1 MSREWRTICIMAAQ
15 QPVLITTIR
24 RMQRRQPGAAP
35 PASLA
40 SLTHINLTDPY
51 QGATMDT
58 RLPASL
64 LPSSHASIG
73 DGTTVLQRARDM
85 IPALRQRAE
94 EGERLRELPQAT
106 VDDIR
111 GSGVHRVFQPA
122 RFGGSEAYFRI
133 GVDVLAALG
142 QGCGS
147 TAWVVVQN
155 MTHNLML
162 AHWPDEAQQEVW
174 GTQPDALLSGIL
186 IPGMGRAHR
195 VDGGYVL
202 SGRWPFVSGVNCS
215 DWAFFTALVPNSA
228 GEIEDRHFII
238 PRREFEII
246 DTWHTVGLR
255 GSASNDVAVRE
266 VFIPEHRSITVEDLK
281 GGSVSPGSK
290 YNTGLIFRSPLYA
303 VFGTF
308 IAAAMLG
315 TAEATVDYY
324 VAQIRRRVTTMPGGA
339 MASYTTQQ
347 VKVAEALA
355 SVETARMVLE
365 AVADRAI
372 AILEQ
377 GRLPT
382 GEERTGFRCQSAFAG
397 KLAMN
402 AVQIVWE
409 AGGGAVIYDSNPI
422 SRGYR
427 DVTTASRHTTQAWD
441 LNASTHGRVKLGLPL
456 DNPAL

>member
-1 MSREWRTICIMAAQ
+1 
-15 QPVLITTIR
+15 
-24 RMQRRQPGAAP
+24 
-35 PASLA
+35 
-40 SLTHINLTDPY
+40 
-51 QGATMDT
+51 MDT
-58 RLPASL
+58 QPQ
-64 LPSSHASIG
+64 SSGLSPLHASIG
-73 DGTTVLQRARDM
+73 DGETVLQRARDL
-85 IPALRQRAE
+85 IPALRERTE
-94 EGERLRELPQAT
+94 ETERHRELPQAT

-111 GSGVHRVFQPA
+111 NSGVHRVFQPA
-122 RFGGSEAYFRI
+122 RFGGCEAHFRI
-133 GVDVLAALG
+133 GVDILAALG
-142 QGCGS
+142 QGCAS

-162 AHWPDEAQQEVW
+162 AHWPDQAQQDVW

-186 IPGMGRAHR
+186 IPGMGKAHR

-215 DWAFFTALVPNSA
+215 DWAFFTAMVPNDK
-228 GEIEDRHFII
+228 GEVEDRHFII
-238 PRREFEII
+238 PRAEYEII
-246 DTWHTVGLR
+246 DSWHTVGLR

-266 VFIPEHRSITVEDLK
+266 IFIPEHRSITVEDLK

-290 YNTGLIFRSPLYA
+290 HNTGLIFRSPLYA

-308 IAAAMLG
+308 IAAAILG
-315 TAEATVDYY
+315 AAEATVDYY
-324 VAQIRRRVTTMPGGA
+324 VAQVRKRVTTMTKGA
-339 MASYTTQQ
+339 MAQYTTQQ
-347 VKVAEALA
+347 VKVAEAVT
-355 SVETARMVLE
+355 SVETARMLLE
-365 AVADRAI
+365 TVADKAI
-372 AILEQ
+372 TILQQ

-382 GEERTGFRCQSAFAG
+382 DEERTGFRCQSAFAG

-427 DVTTASRHTTQAWD
+427 DVATANRHTTQAWD
-441 LNASTHGRVKLGLPL
+441 LNAATHGRVKLGLPL

>member
-1 MSREWRTICIMAAQ
+1 MDAQ
-15 QPVLITTIR
+15 PCS
-24 RMQRRQPGAAP
+24 GAVKSP
-35 PASLA
+35 L
-40 SLTHINLTDPY
+40 
-51 QGATMDT
+51 
-58 RLPASL
+58 
-64 LPSSHASIG
+64 ASIG
-73 DGTTVLQRARDM
+73 DGAAVLQRARDLV
-85 IPALRQRAE
+85 PALRERAE
-94 EGERLRELPQAT
+94 ESDRLRELPRAT

-111 GSGVHRVFQPA
+111 RTGVHRVFQPA
-122 RFGGSEAYFRI
+122 RFGGSEAHFRI

-142 QGCGS
+142 QGCAS

-155 MTHNLML
+155 MTHNLMV
-162 AHWPDEAQQEVW
+162 AHWPDEAQQEIW

-215 DWAFFTALVPNSA
+215 DWALFTAMVPNSK

-255 GSASNDVAVRE
+255 GSASNDVVVRE

-290 YNTGLIFRSPLYA
+290 HNTALIFRSPLYA

-308 IAAAMLG
+308 IAAAVLG
-315 TAEATVDYY
+315 AAEATVEYY
-324 VAQIRRRVTTMPGGA
+324 ITQASKRVTTMAKAG
-339 MASYTTQQ
+339 MANLTTQQ

-355 SVETARMVLE
+355 SVETARIVLE
-365 AVADRAI
+365 SVADKAI
-372 AILEQ
+372 TILQQ

-382 GEERTGFRCQSAFAG
+382 DAERTGFRCQSAFAG

-409 AGGGAVIYDSNPI
+409 AAGGAVIYDTNPI
-422 SRGYR
+422 SRGFR
-427 DVTTASRHTTQAWD
+427 DVSTANRHTTQAWD
-441 LNASTHGRVKLGLPL
+441 LNAATHGRVMLGLPL